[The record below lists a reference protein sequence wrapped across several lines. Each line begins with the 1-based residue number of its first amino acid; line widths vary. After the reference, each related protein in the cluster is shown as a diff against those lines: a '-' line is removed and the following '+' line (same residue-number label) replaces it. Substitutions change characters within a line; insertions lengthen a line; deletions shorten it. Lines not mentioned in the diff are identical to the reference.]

1 MIALTAQTRIWIAR
15 EPADFRCGI
24 DGLAKICR
32 TVLKSDPFSG
42 ALFVFRNRRSKSIK
56 ILSYNSRGFW
66 LCQKRLSKG
75 RFRWWPESDQAS
87 LTRRL
92 TNCSCCWR
100 VETRQQPKASPCG
113 GLFKKRSNV
122 GRRDLRSRM
131 KVATVATDGDRSEI
145 PWPHR
150 RRR

>member
-1 MIALTAQTRIWIAR
+1 MIAVTAQTRIWVAR

-56 ILSYNSRGFW
+56 ILSYNGRGFW

-75 RFRWWPESDQAS
+75 RFRWWPDGNQAS
-87 LTRRL
+87 LTL
-92 TNCSCCWR
+92 EAHQLQLLLAGGDPAAAKGVAVWR
-100 VETRQQPKASPCG
+100 PVQEKILRPQEETCVP
-113 GLFKKRSNV
+113 
-122 GRRDLRSRM
+122 
-131 KVATVATDGDRSEI
+131 E
-145 PWPHR
+145 
-150 RRR
+150 